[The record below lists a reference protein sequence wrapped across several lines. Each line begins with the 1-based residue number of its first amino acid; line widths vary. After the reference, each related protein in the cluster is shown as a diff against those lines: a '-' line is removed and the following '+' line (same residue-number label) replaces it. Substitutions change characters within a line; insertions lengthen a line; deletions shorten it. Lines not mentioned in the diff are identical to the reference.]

1 MATIYFF
8 IVIGYISK
16 KSFKEQLDQKTLIL
30 LNLYFLQPIL
40 IFWGLTR
47 APINFD
53 FMLSPAIYF
62 VIVFIVLALTL
73 LVVKPLF
80 KDKSDRSIYLAA
92 ATVGNTGNLGIPL
105 GIALFGEQSVPYT
118 SIINIANVLF
128 IYTFSVYFF
137 AKDKFDFKSSI
148 ISIFKIPAI
157 WFAVVALL
165 MNYLHINFNADINRV
180 LEMGAYTAIVLQLVI
195 FGIYLS
201 EIRMSTINWKLSL
214 NIVLIKHIV
223 LPAVGL
229 GIILLSDLNPY
240 VGAILFMELMVPLAV
255 NNVNL
260 AALYNCKPHD
270 TTSAILLTS
279 ITFITL
285 IYFYLEIIHYFF
297 GV

>member
-1 MATIYFF
+1 M
-8 IVIGYISK
+8 
-16 KSFKEQLDQKTLIL
+16 DQKTLIL

-47 APINFD
+47 APIDFD
-53 FMLSPAIYF
+53 FMFTPLVYF
-62 VIVFIVLALTL
+62 IIVLITL
-73 LVVKPLF
+73 GISLVIAKPYF
-80 KDKSDRSIYLAA
+80 KEGSDRSIYLAA

-137 AKDKFDFKSSI
+137 AKDKFNFKEAL
-148 ISIFKIPAI
+148 ISICKIPAI
-157 WFAVVALL
+157 WFAILALAA
-165 MNYLHINFNADINRV
+165 NYFQIEFDSNVSRV

-201 EIRMSTINWKLSL
+201 EIRLKTTNWKLSL
-214 NIVLIKHIV
+214 NIVLIKHII

-229 GIILLSDLNPY
+229 AVILYFDMDPY
-240 VGAILFMELMVPLAV
+240 IGAILFMELMVPLAV

-260 AALYNCKPHD
+260 AAIYNCNPHD
-270 TTSAILLTS
+270 TTSAILMTS
-279 ITFITL
+279 IAFISL
-285 IYFYLEIIHYFF
+285 VYFYLEISQYFF
-297 GV
+297 GF

>member
-1 MATIYFF
+1 MFTPVVYCI
-8 IVIGYISK
+8 II
-16 KSFKEQLDQKTLIL
+16 
-30 LNLYFLQPIL
+30 
-40 IFWGLTR
+40 
-47 APINFD
+47 
-53 FMLSPAIYF
+53 
-62 VIVFIVLALTL
+62 FIVLVISLILA
-73 LVVKPLF
+73 KPLF
-80 KDKSDRSIYLAA
+80 KDGSDRSIYLAA

-105 GIALFGEQSVPYT
+105 GIALFGIESVPFT

-137 AKDKFDFKSSI
+137 AKDKFEFKSSLV
-148 ISIFKIPAI
+148 SIFKIPSI
-157 WFAVVALL
+157 WFAVIALL
-165 MNYLHINFNADINRV
+165 VNYLQVEFNSDINRV

-201 EIRMSTINWKLSL
+201 EIRIKTTNWKLSL
-214 NIVLIKHIV
+214 NIVLIKHII

-229 GIILLSDLNPY
+229 IVILYFDMNPY

-270 TTSAILLTS
+270 TTAAILFTS
-279 ITFITL
+279 IAFVIL
-285 IYFYLEIIHYFF
+285 IYFYLEIIHHFF